1 MANYK
6 NEHYVCACHQY
17 EECTY
22 DCHKFRL
29 MERKPS
35 NADKIRAMSDEEL
48 ATFLFHAW
56 NNASWCSAKDCPD
69 EDSCLPCWLD
79 WLRQEC
85 E

>member
-35 NADKIRAMSDEEL
+35 NADRIRSMSDEEL
-48 ATFLFHAW
+48 AGYLSHLEL
-56 NNASWCSAKDCPD
+56 SWRPAYARKGKK
-69 EDSCLPCWLD
+69 EWLD
-79 WLRQEC
+79 WLKEC